1 MAVEIIPDSGTEAG
15 GTYVIL
21 LSNSYFTDNMTVTFG
36 GISASNVEVANSSRL
51 TCYTNTNSPGTVD
64 VVATRSDGFSLT
76 YHSAFTFTVASPTIF
91 RISPTSGTAAGGTT
105 VTITGRY
112 FQSGATVRFNNSAA
126 TDVMFISSTT
136 LTAVTPASSSG
147 TASVKVTNPDNQ
159 STTLSHSFT
168 YITPSPSITSI
179 NPTSGTTAGGTSVT
193 ITGSG
198 FQSGA
203 TISFGGSAGT
213 SVVLVSS
220 TSLTAVTPAHSSGTV
235 SVTVTNPDN
244 QADTLLGAFT
254 FANPSP
260 TITSLNPDSGNTGG
274 STSVI
279 ITGSN
284 FQNGAT
290 VNFGSSAATSVIVTS
305 STSLTAITPTSSAGV
320 VSVTVTNPDNQSGTL
335 SNSFTFI
342 DPSPT
347 ITSINPY
354 SGPEAGGT
362 DVTITGS
369 NFQDGATVD
378 FGNSTAR
385 DVVFVSS
392 ASLTAVTPAH
402 SPGIV
407 SVTVRNPDGLT
418 DTLSTSF
425 AFVAPA
431 PPPVITSISPNS
443 GTESGGTV
451 VIITGSAFQSGA
463 TVSFANSPSTGVI
476 FVSDTILTAITPAH
490 GAVTVD
496 IIIRNPDGNTDTL
509 SGAFT
514 FIALIPAQDAFI
526 HQHYKGVQDYEGG
539 SEADIS
545 PVWISGEQKGSP
557 GSELIFEEII
567 LSYDSDT
574 PVRASLYMSGSDS
587 AYIFPNSNN
596 YIEFPSGKKEYH
608 RLLIPLGCI
617 ADSFKLGLAPVPAS
631 NTRCSIGYA
640 CVKTKEVLAF
650 G

>member
-1 MAVEIIPDSGTEAG
+1 M
-15 GTYVIL
+15 
-21 LSNSYFTDNMTVTFG
+21 
-36 GISASNVEVANSSRL
+36 
-51 TCYTNTNSPGTVD
+51 
-64 VVATRSDGFSLT
+64 
-76 YHSAFTFTVASPTIF
+76 
-91 RISPTSGTAAGGTT
+91 
-105 VTITGRY
+105 TITGSN
-112 FQSGATVRFNNSAA
+112 FQSGATVNFDNSEA
-126 TDVMFISSTT
+126 
-136 LTAVTPASSSG
+136 
-147 TASVKVTNPDNQ
+147 
-159 STTLSHSFT
+159 
-168 YITPSPSITSI
+168 
-179 NPTSGTTAGGTSVT
+179 
-193 ITGSG
+193 
-198 FQSGA
+198 
-203 TISFGGSAGT
+203 T
-213 SVVLVSS
+213 SVVFESS
-220 TSLTAVTPAHSSGTV
+220 TSLAAVTPAHSPGTTDI
-235 SVTVTNPDN
+235 TVRNPDG
-244 QADTLLGAFT
+244 QSRTLSNSFT

-260 TITSLNPDSGNTGG
+260 TITSINPDSGNTGG

-290 VNFGSSAATSVIVTS
+290 VDFGSSAATSVIVIS
-305 STSLTAITPTSSAGV
+305 STSLTAITPASSAGV
-320 VSVTVTNPDNQSGTL
+320 VDITVTNPDNQTDTL

-342 DPSPT
+342 DASPT
-347 ITSINPY
+347 VTSINPY

-463 TVSFANSPSTGVI
+463 TVRFANSPSTGVI

-509 SGAFT
+509 SDAFT

-557 GSELIFEEII
+557 GTELIFEEII

-608 RLLIPLGCI
+608 RLLIPLGCM

-640 CVKTKEVLAF
+640 CVKTKEVPAF